1 MVSNWKNLEK
11 YLDEIIPN
19 YWYNIVP
26 DLPKPL
32 PPPIDPEETS
42 SRIDLLKNILP
53 EEVLR
58 QEFTIDRF
66 IKIPEEVREKYEILG
81 RPTPLFRAKALEE
94 YLKTSAKIY
103 FKFEG
108 ALPTGSHKVNT
119 AVPQV
124 FYAYDEGVNHV
135 TTETG
140 AGQWGTAV
148 ALAATLYRVNATVFM
163 VKASYDQKPGRR
175 ALMEFYGARVVPSPS
190 KLTKIGRE
198 VLEKNAEH
206 PGSLGIA
213 ISEAIEY
220 ALENGFRYVI
230 GSVMNSVLM
239 HQSVIGLETMKQLE
253 IIGEEPDVLVACVG
267 GGSNFGGFVYPFIGL
282 KNSREIEFIAVGSS
296 EVPKF
301 SKGEYRYDY
310 PDTAGLLPLLK
321 MITLGKDFVP
331 PPIYSGGLRYHG
343 LAPSLSLLIS
353 ESIVKWVEYSEKEIL
368 EAAMLFAKTQGI
380 VPAPESAHAVKAVI
394 DIVLKARK
402 SNEKK
407 VIVFNMS
414 GHGLL
419 DIENYRS
426 MMKRY
431 SVW

>member
-1 MVSNWKNLEK
+1 MVNIPKQF
-11 YLDEIIPN
+11 LDEILPS

-32 PPPIDPEETS
+32 PPPVDPPNTS
-42 SRIDLLKNILP
+42 SRIDLLRKVLP
-53 EEVLR
+53 REVLR
-58 QEFTIDRF
+58 QEFTINRF
-66 IKIPEEVREKYEILG
+66 IKIPDDVREKYKVLG
-81 RPTPLFRAKALEE
+81 RPTPLFRARALEE
-94 YLKTSAKIY
+94 FLKTPAKIY

-119 AVPQV
+119 AIPQV
-124 FYAYDEGVNHV
+124 FYTYDEGVSHV

-140 AGQWGTAV
+140 AGQWGAAV
-148 ALAATLYRVNATVFM
+148 SLAAALYRVNAAVFM
-163 VKASYDQKPGRR
+163 VKASYKQKPGRR
-175 ALMEFYGARVVPSPS
+175 ALMEFYGAKVVPSPS
-190 KLTKIGRE
+190 KLTRIGRE
-198 VLEKNAEH
+198 VLEKSAKH

-220 ALENGFRYVI
+220 ALENGYRYVM
-230 GSVMNSVLM
+230 GSVMNCILT

-253 IIGEEPDVLVACVG
+253 IVGEEPDVLAACVG
-267 GGSNFGGFVYPFIGL
+267 GGSNFGGFAYPFIGL
-282 KNSREIEFIAVGSS
+282 KNSREIEFVAVGSS

-301 SKGEYRYDY
+301 SKGDYRYDY

-353 ESIVKWVEYSEKEIL
+353 EDIVKWIEYSEKEIL
-368 EAAMLFAKTQGI
+368 EAAMLFTRTQGV

-394 DIVLKARK
+394 DIALEARK

-431 SVW
+431 SAW

>member
-1 MVSNWKNLEK
+1 MVNIPKQF
-11 YLDEIIPN
+11 LDEILPS

-32 PPPIDPEETS
+32 PPPVDPPNTS
-42 SRIDLLKNILP
+42 SRIDLLRKVLP
-53 EEVLR
+53 REVLR
-58 QEFTIDRF
+58 QEFTINRF
-66 IKIPEEVREKYEILG
+66 IKIPDDVREKYKVLG
-81 RPTPLFRAKALEE
+81 RPTPLFRARALEE
-94 YLKTSAKIY
+94 FLKTPAKIY

-119 AVPQV
+119 AIPQV
-124 FYAYDEGVNHV
+124 FYTYDEGVSHV

-140 AGQWGTAV
+140 AGQWGAAV
-148 ALAATLYRVNATVFM
+148 SLAAALYGVNAAVFM
-163 VKASYDQKPGRR
+163 VKASYEQKPGRR
-175 ALMEFYGARVVPSPS
+175 ALMEFYGAKVVPSPS
-190 KLTKIGRE
+190 KLTRIGRE
-198 VLEKNAEH
+198 VLEKSAKH

-220 ALENGFRYVI
+220 ALENGYRYVM
-230 GSVMNSVLM
+230 GSVMNCILT

-253 IIGEEPDVLVACVG
+253 IVGEEPDVLAACVG
-267 GGSNFGGFVYPFIGL
+267 GGSNFGGFAYPFIGL
-282 KNSREIEFIAVGSS
+282 KNSREIEFVAVGSS

-301 SKGEYRYDY
+301 SKGDYRYDY

-353 ESIVKWVEYSEKEIL
+353 EDIVKWIEYSEKEIL
-368 EAAMLFAKTQGI
+368 EAAMLFTRTQGV

-394 DIVLKARK
+394 DIALEARK

-431 SVW
+431 SAW

>member
-1 MVSNWKNLEK
+1 LLRKV
-11 YLDEIIPN
+11 
-19 YWYNIVP
+19 
-26 DLPKPL
+26 LP
-32 PPPIDPEETS
+32 
-42 SRIDLLKNILP
+42 R
-53 EEVLR
+53 EVLR
-58 QEFTIDRF
+58 QEFTINRF
-66 IKIPEEVREKYEILG
+66 IKIPDDVREKYKVLG
-81 RPTPLFRAKALEE
+81 RPTPLFRARALEE
-94 YLKTSAKIY
+94 FLKTPAKIY

-119 AVPQV
+119 AIPQV
-124 FYAYDEGVNHV
+124 FYTYDEGVSHV

-140 AGQWGTAV
+140 AGQWGAAV
-148 ALAATLYRVNATVFM
+148 SLAAALYRVNAAVFM
-163 VKASYDQKPGRR
+163 VKASYEQKPGRR
-175 ALMEFYGARVVPSPS
+175 ALMEFYGAKVVPSPS
-190 KLTKIGRE
+190 KLTRIGRE
-198 VLEKNAEH
+198 VLEKSAKH

-220 ALENGFRYVI
+220 ALENGYRYVM
-230 GSVMNSVLM
+230 GSVMNCILT

-253 IIGEEPDVLVACVG
+253 IVGEEPDVLAACVG
-267 GGSNFGGFVYPFIGL
+267 GGSNFGGFAYPFIGL
-282 KNSREIEFIAVGSS
+282 KNSREIEFVAVGSS

-301 SKGEYRYDY
+301 SKGDYRYDY

-353 ESIVKWVEYSEKEIL
+353 EDIVKWIEYSEKEIL
-368 EAAMLFAKTQGI
+368 EAAMLFTRTQGV

-394 DIVLKARK
+394 DIALEARK

-431 SVW
+431 SAW

>member
-1 MVSNWKNLEK
+1 MVDTPKRF
-11 YLDEIIPN
+11 LDEILPS

-32 PPPIDPEETS
+32 PPPVDPPGTS
-42 SRIDLLKNILP
+42 SRIDLLRKVLP
-53 EEVLR
+53 REVLG
-58 QEFTIDRF
+58 QEFTIDKF
-66 IKIPEEVREKYEILG
+66 IKIPDEVREKYEVLG
-81 RPTPLFRAKALEE
+81 RPTPLFRARALEE
-94 YLKTSAKIY
+94 FLKTPAKIY

-124 FYAYDEGVNHV
+124 FYAYDEGVSHV

-140 AGQWGTAV
+140 AGQWGAAV
-148 ALAATLYRVNATVFM
+148 ALATALYRVNATVFM
-163 VKASYDQKPGRR
+163 VKASYEQKPGRR
-175 ALMEFYGARVVPSPS
+175 ALMEFYGASVVPSPS

-198 VLEKNAEH
+198 VLEKSAEH

-220 ALENGFRYVI
+220 ALENGYRYVM
-230 GSVMNSVLM
+230 GSVMNCILT

-267 GGSNFGGFVYPFIGL
+267 GGSNFGGFAYPFIGL
-282 KNSREIEFIAVGSS
+282 KNGKKMEFIAVGSS

-301 SKGEYRYDY
+301 SKGEYKYDY
-310 PDTAGLLPLLK
+310 PDAAGLLPLLK

-353 ESIVKWVEYSEKEIL
+353 EGVVKWIEYSEKEIL
-368 EAAMLFAKTQGI
+368 EAAMLFTRTQGI

-394 DIVLKARK
+394 DIALEARK
-402 SNEKK
+402 SGEKK

-431 SVW
+431 SA

>member
-1 MVSNWKNLEK
+1 MVNIPKQF
-11 YLDEIIPN
+11 LDEILPS

-32 PPPIDPEETS
+32 PPPVDPPNTS
-42 SRIDLLKNILP
+42 SRIDLLRKVLP
-53 EEVLR
+53 REVLR
-58 QEFTIDRF
+58 QEFTINRF
-66 IKIPEEVREKYEILG
+66 IKIPDDVREKYKVLG
-81 RPTPLFRAKALEE
+81 RPTPLFRARALEE
-94 YLKTSAKIY
+94 FLKTPAKIY

-119 AVPQV
+119 AIPQV
-124 FYAYDEGVNHV
+124 FYTYDEGVSHV

-140 AGQWGTAV
+140 AGQWGAAV
-148 ALAATLYRVNATVFM
+148 SLAAALYRVNAAVFM
-163 VKASYDQKPGRR
+163 VKASYEQKPGRR
-175 ALMEFYGARVVPSPS
+175 ALMEFYGAKVVPSPS
-190 KLTKIGRE
+190 KLTRIGRE
-198 VLEKNAEH
+198 VLEKSAKH

-220 ALENGFRYVI
+220 ALENGYRYVM
-230 GSVMNSVLM
+230 GSVMNCILT

-253 IIGEEPDVLVACVG
+253 IVGEEPDVLAACVG
-267 GGSNFGGFVYPFIGL
+267 GGSNFGGFAYPFIGL
-282 KNSREIEFIAVGSS
+282 KNSREIEFVAVGSS

-301 SKGEYRYDY
+301 SKGDYRYDY

-353 ESIVKWVEYSEKEIL
+353 EDIVKWIEYSEKEIL
-368 EAAMLFAKTQGI
+368 EAAMLFTRTQGV

-394 DIVLKARK
+394 DIALEARK

-431 SVW
+431 SAW